1 MPMDPTQ
8 AALAAQIFQGQS
20 GMGQVPVGQIQ
31 QMDPRIQAICQQ
43 MMRSMMGQS
52 SPQNQMSGMG
62 QIPVNELRGPEYS
75 IYSLLLVTP
84 TVNLPTTLR

>member
-8 AALAAQIFQGQS
+8 AALAAQILQGQS

-31 QMDPRIQAICQQ
+31 QMDPRIQAIRQQ
-43 MMRSMMGQS
+43 MMRSMMEQS

-62 QIPVNELRGPEYS
+62 QIPVNELRGLNAPFTAPVGNAYGQPP
-75 IYSLLLVTP
+75 YNTP
-84 TVNLPTTLR
+84 